1 MSSKGQSA
9 IWAYLLIAFSL
20 VILGLSMFALLQ
32 AMNALQAGQTT
43 QFIFYGLWALVG
55 TVLAVSSITRMR
67 QRMMFLQHVAAKV
80 LSQIIC
86 ASCGFKVIRTFNT
99 GDYVSKEVGQC
110 QQCKGSMRVDLI
122 YAETPQPK
130 RA

>member
-1 MSSKGQSA
+1 
-9 IWAYLLIAFSL
+9 
-20 VILGLSMFALLQ
+20 MFALLQ

-55 TVLAVSSITRMR
+55 TALAVSSITRMR
-67 QRMMFLQHVAAKV
+67 QRMMFLQHIAVKV

-86 ASCGFKVIRTFNT
+86 ASCGFKVIRAFNT

-110 QQCKGSMRVDLI
+110 QQCKGSMRVDVI
-122 YAETPQPK
+122 YADSPQPK
-130 RA
+130 KA

>member
-1 MSSKGQSA
+1 MSAKVPSP
-9 IWAYLLIAFSL
+9 IWAYVLIAFSL

-67 QRMMFLQHVAAKV
+67 QRMVYLQHVAAKV
-80 LSQIIC
+80 LSQVIC
-86 ASCGFKVIRTFNT
+86 AGCGFKVIRTFNT
-99 GDYVSKEVGQC
+99 GDYVTKEVGQC

-122 YAETPQPK
+122 YAESPLPK
-130 RA
+130 KA

>member
-1 MSSKGQSA
+1 MSSRPSS
-9 IWAYLLIAFSL
+9 IWAYVLIAFSL

-32 AMNALQAGQTT
+32 AMNAYQAGQNW
-43 QFIFYGLWALVG
+43 QFVFYGLWSLVG

-67 QRMMFLQHVAAKV
+67 QRMVYLQHVAVKV
-80 LSQIIC
+80 LSQVLC
-86 ASCGFKVIRTFNT
+86 ASCGFKVVRTFNQ

-122 YAETPQPK
+122 YAESPQPK
-130 RA
+130 KT